1 MGTHR
6 SRGLKP
12 PRYVPDDHR
21 SRGLKPPRDVPNDR
35 SRGLKPPRDVPSDRR
50 SAGALALAPARF
62 GWHSAAVVF
71 ALALA
76 VRLIHIW
83 QIRETPFFTVLMGDS
98 RAYDEWAQQI
108 ARGDWL
114 GRDVFYQAP
123 LYPYFLGTLYTL
135 AGRDLVLV
143 RVCQAILGSAACV
156 LLASAGS
163 SLFSARVGLIAGLG
177 LALYAPAIF
186 FDALLQKSVLDVFFV
201 CLVVWLLSG
210 LITSPRMRSSWFWLG
225 VAIGALTLTREN
237 AIVFSV
243 VALLW
248 ALVRREA
255 DDSKG
260 RLLRAGAFV
269 LGMAIALLPV
279 AIRNG
284 IVEGGLYLTTSQ
296 FGPNFYIGNNATA
309 DGTYTSLRFG
319 RGSPEYERQDATAL
333 AEAAAGRRLTPQE
346 VSRYWTGEALAFI
359 RSEPIAWLT
368 LLGRKTALLLNRTEM
383 LDTESQETHAESST
397 ALRVL
402 GRVGHFGILV
412 PLAVLGV
419 IVTWPVRRR
428 LWIIYAISIAYAASV
443 VMFYVFARYRYPL
456 VPFLLL
462 FAAAGAAALPQVV
475 RANVR
480 SAAAAAVVVIA
491 AVVAN
496 WPILS
501 TDLMRTIT
509 EHNLGAALQSENRLD
524 EAVEHYRRAI
534 AIRADYAP
542 AYINLGAALR
552 AKGETAE
559 AIATYEHALAL
570 RPDYPEAHYNLANS
584 LLDDGKPDEAI
595 HHFRRAMQSAAES
608 ADIHTNLGIALA
620 GTGQFTDAIAQFREA
635 LRIDPNSSIA
645 HRNLG
650 DALVS
655 AGIRD
660 EGIEHLR
667 RAVELDP
674 GDGSARYNFGSVLL
688 EAGRFTEATEQ
699 FHVALRLMPGSAEA
713 HNNLGIALASEG
725 RLDEAIEQFESALI
739 LQPTFGEAQQNLAN
753 LRRGRP

>member
-1 MGTHR
+1 MGI
-6 SRGLKP
+6 
-12 PRYVPDDHR
+12 
-21 SRGLKPPRDVPNDR
+21 
-35 SRGLKPPRDVPSDRR
+35 
-50 SAGALALAPARF
+50 
-62 GWHSAAVVF
+62 F

-83 QIRETPFFTVLMGDS
+83 QIRDAPFFTVLMGDS

-163 SLFSARVGLIAGLG
+163 RLFSARVGLIAGLG

-186 FDALLQKSVLDVFFV
+186 LDAVLQKSVLDVFFV
-201 CLVVWLLSG
+201 CLTIWVISG
-210 LITSPRMRSSWFWLG
+210 LIAAPRPRLAWLWLG
-225 VAIGALTLTREN
+225 LAIGGLTLTREN
-237 AIVFSV
+237 AIVFGAV
-243 VALLW
+243 GLWW
-248 ALVRREA
+248 ALRHQGAGNWKRRLA
-255 DDSKG
+255 P
-260 RLLRAGAFV
+260 AGAFV
-269 LGMAIALLPV
+269 LGMAIVLLPV
-279 AIRNG
+279 ALRNSMA
-284 IVEGGLYLTTSQ
+284 GGGFYLTTSQ
-296 FGPNFYIGNNATA
+296 FGPNFYIGNNANA
-309 DGTYTSLRFG
+309 DGTYRSLRFG
-319 RGSPEYERQDATAL
+319 RGSPEYERQDATDL
-333 AEAAAGRRLTPQE
+333 AEAAAGRRLTPRE
-346 VSRYWTGEALAFI
+346 VSRHWTGEALAFI
-359 RSEPIAWLT
+359 RSEPIAWVT
-368 LLGRKTALLLNRTEM
+368 LLGRKAALLVNRTEM
-383 LDTESQETHAESST
+383 LDTESQESHAESST
-397 ALRVL
+397 SLRIL

-412 PLAVLGV
+412 PLALLGV
-419 IVTWPVRRR
+419 IVTWPLRHR
-428 LWIIYAISIAYAASV
+428 LWVIYVIAIAYAASV

-462 FAAAGAAALPQVV
+462 LGAAGVAALPQLL
-475 RANVR
+475 RANAR
-480 SAAAAAVVVIA
+480 SAAVAAAVVIA
-491 AVVAN
+491 AVAAN

-509 EHNLGAALQSENRLD
+509 EHNLGAALQAENRLD
-524 EAVEHYRRAI
+524 EAMEHYRRAI

-570 RPDYPEAHYNLANS
+570 RPDYPEAHYNLANA
-584 LLDDGKPDEAI
+584 LLEDGKPDDAI
-595 HHFRRAMQSAAES
+595 QHFRRAMQSEAES
-608 ADIHTNLGIALA
+608 ADIHNNLGIALA

-635 LRIDPNSSIA
+635 LRIDPNSSSA

-655 AGIRD
+655 AGIRE
-660 EGIEHLR
+660 EGVEHLR

-739 LQPTFGEAQQNLAN
+739 LQPTFEEAQQNLAK
-753 LRRGRP
+753 LRARRP

>member
-12 PRYVPDDHR
+12 PRYVP
-21 SRGLKPPRDVPNDR
+21 NDR
-35 SRGLKPPRDVPSDRR
+35 SRGLKPSRNVPNDRR
-50 SAGALALAPARF
+50 GAGALALAPARF
-62 GWHSAAVVF
+62 GWRSAAVVF

-83 QIRETPFFTVLMGDS
+83 QIREAPFFTVLMGDS
-98 RAYDEWAQQI
+98 RAYDDWAQQI

-135 AGRDLVLV
+135 AGRDLALV

-284 IVEGGLYLTTSQ
+284 IVEGGFYLTTSQ

-319 RGSPEYERQDATAL
+319 RGSPEYERQDATDL
-333 AEAAAGRRLTPQE
+333 AEAATGRRLTPQE

-383 LDTESQETHAESST
+383 LDTESQETHAESSA

-412 PLAVLGV
+412 PLAVLGL
-419 IVTWPVRRR
+419 IVTWPMRRR

-475 RANVR
+475 RANAR
-480 SAAAAAVVVIA
+480 AAAGAAVVVIA

-524 EAVEHYRRAI
+524 EAIEHYRRAI

-595 HHFRRAMQSAAES
+595 HHFRRAMQSAADS

-620 GTGQFTDAIAQFREA
+620 ETGQVTDAIAQFRDA

-739 LQPTFGEAQQNLAN
+739 LQPTFEEAQQNLAK
-753 LRRGRP
+753 LRAVR